1 MNVGIMGRMDYAS
14 SRAGLG
20 PLLKGLFAQWIS
32 GFGQN
37 SGTFWAAALGSC
49 CSMNCYSP
57 FIFGVL
63 KCNPNVIRMCPNWRC
78 SKPEVPE
85 AVYLRCTSSGHKQAL
100 EFNAGN
106 I

>member
-37 SGTFWAAALGSC
+37 SGTCRWLQLWGRAA
-49 CSMNCYSP
+49 
-57 FIFGVL
+57 V
-63 KCNPNVIRMCPNWRC
+63 
-78 SKPEVPE
+78 
-85 AVYLRCTSSGHKQAL
+85 
-100 EFNAGN
+100 
-106 I
+106 